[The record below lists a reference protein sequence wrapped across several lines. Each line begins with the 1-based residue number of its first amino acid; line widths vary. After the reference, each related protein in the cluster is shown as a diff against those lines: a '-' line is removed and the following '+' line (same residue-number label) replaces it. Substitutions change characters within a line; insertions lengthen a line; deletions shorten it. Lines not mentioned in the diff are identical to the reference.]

1 MNNRLEDISN
11 SIIRMLYQNKLVIV
25 IGLIA
30 ILGSILGYNFYIES
44 KAVKN
49 TEAANIFA
57 QLSSNYALEEQNE
70 EVINSLHS
78 KLEQDFGNTGFATLG
93 LILKAKHFGEH
104 QDLEKALK
112 TYYEIIDKTDGL
124 FGDDIF
130 NSIARLNA
138 AQLENSLGNFDAAI
152 KTLQGIVNPNDPLV
166 LEILGD
172 SQAGSGN
179 IDAALKSY
187 STAIEEEQSEEVKT
201 MLRSKIS
208 LLNIPK

>member
-1 MNNRLEDISN
+1 
-11 SIIRMLYQNKLVIV
+11 MLYQNKLVIV